1 MSALAVERTDRRSRQ
16 DLIEALLREL
26 EDRRRE
32 LYRLKAGGVQRAGVR
47 DQKQA
52 LLQVHRH
59 LREVLAG

>member
-1 MSALAVERTDRRSRQ
+1 MSALAAERTDRRARQ
-16 DLIEALLREL
+16 DLIEALLREV

-47 DQKQA
+47 DQKQE

-59 LREVLAG
+59 LHEVVAV

>member
-1 MSALAVERTDRRSRQ
+1 MSALAAERTDRRARQ
-16 DLIEALLREL
+16 GLIEALLREV

-47 DQKQA
+47 DQKQE

-59 LREVLAG
+59 LHEVVAV

>member
-16 DLIEALLREL
+16 ELIEGLLREL
-26 EDRRRE
+26 DDRRRE

-47 DQKQA
+47 DQKQE

-59 LREVLAG
+59 LHEVVDV